1 MKTVVY
7 SVLIH
12 SCQLDFSERLRQYLI
27 PGERYIFVGNGYR
40 ILPKRCR
47 CKKQVT
53 KTKAEQLVADG
64 IAEPVWKTRCRRVQI
79 DFTRIWMAQQVQVPR
94 VDLISPA
101 DIDRFVDFT
110 VFGHGGEESAHYIE
124 EVHALYVEN
133 RKKLT
138 VEITAEEYD
147 RQERLDYGVPVVYSY
162 TDFRTPGGISK

>member
-1 MKTVVY
+1 MKTLVF

-53 KTKAEQLVADG
+53 KAKAEQMVADG

-94 VDLISPA
+94 VDLISQA
-101 DIDRFVDFT
+101 DIERFVEGNET
-110 VFGHGGEESAHYIE
+110 SIA
-124 EVHALYVEN
+124 YVEAVHELYLEN
-133 RKKLT
+133 RQKLIRY
-138 VEITAEEYD
+138 VKAEEYD
-147 RQERLDYGVPVVYSY
+147 RQEKLDYGVPVVYSY
-162 TDFRTPGGISK
+162 GDGRTPGGISK